1 MLCFPD
7 LDEDPGSPVDPESR
21 RHDGTEDLRVR
32 LEAPAESV
40 RQRRKR
46 EQLAQQEAA
55 AREAQEREQRL
66 KELAEKRAREYW
78 ERRQQEA
85 EEERRIQEAGELR
98 RRLAREAAEHRA
110 VEKAKDIALFQQLLH
125 RARTRAKGESLPDE
139 GQQDGVAKDMEKVQ
153 PDLSM
158 PVAKETEKVQPDL
171 SMPKESATEQ
181 EMQADVKSR
190 SAEGGGGSG
199 QRSGLQVSW
208 KVEEKVPEEVH
219 KVNQPN
225 TPKAGKKPDLPA
237 GNRPSPTKQSSPKDP
252 TRQDPPKPNPEKKSD
267 AHDPQPAKAVQTT
280 LPKILPRTES
290 GEKKGVNKR
299 QLLHMGRFK
308 ELLQSKF
315 KSVFDA
321 FVFFDH
327 MKVNF
332 VSTMNL
338 KRGLVKLAADEL
350 IQDFL
355 ALVRDL
361 EWQCVDH
368 GKIHCGEFIQLFSW
382 HHISDFSKELSA
394 ARLVFDRETRAAN
407 NKAISIKAT
416 KPTKP
421 TPVCDKL
428 RDILKSKYQTVA
440 AFMVVADM
448 DVNPVLSFNEMILA
462 FRLASIQG
470 IDVEELALE
479 LSDPSF
485 PATAIRSHSF
495 KKVLGWHSLEE
506 IDDALRDERL
516 KMFRDRNTMEKGL
529 PKIPLPAG
537 SLPFFRERP
546 EVEKATLLMKKHF
559 DNAADAFV
567 FFDHDNSGEIT
578 RVKMA
583 HGLQRLQQLD
593 GGDVNLDFDKL
604 MPEMQNLQF
613 TGGCI
618 DAAGFIWNFR
628 WHEKF
633 PDITEAV
640 WIARRKK
647 FERSAV
653 IPPQKGV
660 GKVGFKSSERK
671 QYYSILKTHG
681 KGFLPGLLGGTVS
694 MDEWLR
700 NKEVTE
706 TLNKIATVRIVPTT
720 NKFDQISDRSGAAHS
735 CAESG
740 QLETA
745 GFFCAHLMGVVLAI
759 ASQVLCP
766 QELTARHDT
775 SRCGGCTRQRIPSS
789 STMQRRSNRRKH
801 RQKICKSQN

>member
-1 MLCFPD
+1 
-7 LDEDPGSPVDPESR
+7 
-21 RHDGTEDLRVR
+21 
-32 LEAPAESV
+32 V
-40 RQRRKR
+40 RQRRRR
-46 EQLAQQEAA
+46 ETLAQQEAA

-66 KELAEKRAREYW
+66 KELAETRTREYW
-78 ERRQQEA
+78 ERRNQEA

-98 RRLAREAAEHRA
+98 RRLAREAAEHCA
-110 VEKAKDIALFQQLLH
+110 VEKAKDIALFQQLLQQ
-125 RARTRAKGESLPDE
+125 ARTRAKGIESLPDE
-139 GQQDGVAKDMEKVQ
+139 GQQDGVAKEMEKVQ
-153 PDLSM
+153 
-158 PVAKETEKVQPDL
+158 ADL
-171 SMPKESATEQ
+171 SMPKDSATEQ
-181 EMQADVKSR
+181 EIQPDVTSPR
-190 SAEGGGGSG
+190 AEGGGGSG

-208 KVEEKVPEEVH
+208 KVEEKVDE
-219 KVNQPN
+219 VNQPKA
-225 TPKAGKKPDLPA
+225 PKAGKRNDLPSS
-237 GNRPSPTKQSSPKDP
+237 NKPSPTKQSSPKAP
-252 TRQDPPKPNPEKKSD
+252 TRQDPPKLNTEKNSD

-290 GEKKGVNKR
+290 GEKKGVKR

-350 IQDFL
+350 IQEFP

-382 HHISDFSKELSA
+382 HHISDFNKELSA
-394 ARLVFDRETRAAN
+394 ARLVFDRETRAVN

-416 KPTKP
+416 RPTKP

-428 RDILKSKYQTVA
+428 RDILKSKYQTIA

-448 DVNPVLSFNEMILA
+448 DVNPVLSFNEMVLA

-470 IDVEELALE
+470 IDVEELASE

-485 PATAIRSHSF
+485 PPTAIRSHAF

-506 IDDALRDERL
+506 IDDALKDERL

-593 GGDVNLDFDKL
+593 GGDVTMDFDKL

-660 GKVGFKSSERK
+660 GKVSFKSSDRK
-671 QYYSILKTHG
+671 QFYSIMKTHG

-706 TLNKIATVRIVPTT
+706 TLHKIATVRIVPTT
-720 NKFDQISDRSGAAHS
+720 TQFDQLPDRNGAAHA
-735 CAESG
+735 CAGSG

-745 GFFCAHLMGVVLAI
+745 GFFV
-759 ASQVLCP
+759 
-766 QELTARHDT
+766 
-775 SRCGGCTRQRIPSS
+775 RI
-789 STMQRRSNRRKH
+789 
-801 RQKICKSQN
+801 